1 MARTQS
7 NPNLH
12 PFGHEPLTLS
22 GLTAQEQAEL
32 PPHERIQ
39 GVWPLLL
46 KLCSGHAQ
54 NLQGRG
60 FPGLMDE
67 LLQEIVVVLLERD
80 KKWNPGR
87 GNYTTFVNIVWR
99 NVRQRQ
105 DETRGVVLAP
115 NHAWARLKKLKR
127 QQEAGVLSQQ
137 EQITMRSLEIVHRA
151 QVALKDM

>member
-1 MARTQS
+1 MIKNTHNFRHFDTGG
-7 NPNLH
+7 
-12 PFGHEPLTLS
+12 FTLA

-32 PPHERIQ
+32 GPHERIQ

-67 LLQEIVVVLLERD
+67 LLQEIVVALLERD
-80 KKWNPGR
+80 KKWNPAR

-127 QQEAGVLSQQ
+127 QQEAGGLSQQ
-137 EQITMRSLEIVHRA
+137 EQITLRSLEIVHRA
-151 QVALKDM
+151 QVVLKDM